1 MRKDDGVLG
10 AVIIVLVIVVIL
22 PVTYLI
28 TGGVVAAIVGWALK
42 ANGEDTHPDSELTA
56 CNY

>member
-1 MRKDDGVLG
+1 MLG
-10 AVIIVLVIVVIL
+10 AVIIALVIVIVL
-22 PVTYLI
+22 PVTFFVS
-28 TGGVVAAIVGWALK
+28 GGVVAAIVGWALK